1 MSFSVIM
8 GIYLLVLA
16 ADDMFKKSVP
26 VALLAAGAVPAVM
39 SFFCG
44 PRPSLTDRL
53 LGLAVGLILLLAAKL
68 SKEMIGYGDAA
79 VFCITGTATGL
90 GMTVVIT
97 TVSLFLLL
105 AYSVTMLAKG
115 RLNKKS
121 RIPFLPF
128 IFAGYVLTQFMRAG
142 GV

>member
-26 VALLAAGAVPAVM
+26 VALLAAGAVPVVM

-44 PRPSLTDRL
+44 PPPAKADRL

-79 VFCITGTATGL
+79 VLCITGTATGL
-90 GMTVVIT
+90 GMTAVIT
-97 TVSLFLLL
+97 AVSLFLLL

>member
-26 VALLAAGAVPAVM
+26 VALLAAGAVPVVM

-44 PRPSLTDRL
+44 PRPSPTDRL

-79 VFCITGTATGL
+79 VLCITGTATGL
-90 GMTVVIT
+90 GMTAVIT
-97 TVSLFLLL
+97 AVSLFLLL